1 MIIFIVTVA
10 PFKIYFHCHFCWCF
24 RFLCFF

>member
-10 PFKIYFHCHFCWCF
+10 PF
-24 RFLCFF
+24 